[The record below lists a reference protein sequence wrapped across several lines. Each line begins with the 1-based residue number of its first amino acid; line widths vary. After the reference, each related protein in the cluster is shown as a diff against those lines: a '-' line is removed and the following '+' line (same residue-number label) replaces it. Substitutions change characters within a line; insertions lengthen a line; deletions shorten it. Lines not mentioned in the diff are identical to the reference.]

1 MQTWSSAMTADEAA
15 AKLDE
20 MRYTLAHSLEELRG
34 VLPETPPIPQEV
46 YDVIDKAR
54 ERVYRPDVEPADV
67 LALCALKV
75 ISVLADDALADV
87 DVEVRF

>member
-1 MQTWSSAMTADEAA
+1 MQAGSSAMTADEAA

-20 MRYTLAHSLEELRG
+20 MRYTLAQSLEELRG
-34 VLPETPPIPQEV
+34 VLPETPPIPQEC

-75 ISVLADDALADV
+75 ISVLADDALAGM

>member
-1 MQTWSSAMTADEAA
+1 MQAGSSAMTADEAA

-20 MRYTLAHSLEELRG
+20 MRYTLAQSLEELHA

-54 ERVYRPDVEPADV
+54 ERVYPTSSLRTCWR
-67 LALCALKV
+67 CAR
-75 ISVLADDALADV
+75 S
-87 DVEVRF
+87 R